1 MENEVVDIRRIGS
14 KPNAVCIENGNR
26 AKETHVMIREPWR
39 QWKIAKEKTK
49 ESKRKIER
57 PQIPQSS

>member
-39 QWKIAKEKTK
+39 QWKIAKKQKKAKEK
-49 ESKRKIER
+49 
-57 PQIPQSS
+57 